1 MKRSF
6 SSQIVLTLCLIFLT
20 ILILSAATQFIYYR
34 ASLDLTRSELAN
46 VVEAESGVL
55 SFLPASNVQN
65 RQQIRIQLNYTTRAT
80 GKDTIVCDENGVV
93 TACSCG
99 LQTCEH
105 LGSQLPISFLD
116 LAKSSE
122 IGFAAKVRLECYDDT
137 RMAAVKLVTDSGGNP
152 GYVIASVS
160 TARILNRMSGSFRL
174 NLIVMLMVML
184 LSIPIVWWLVR
195 RQTKPIKLMTA
206 AARRMAHGQMD
217 VRIPTSETDTEE
229 LNELAVAFN
238 NMSRAL
244 AQSERKREEFVANV
258 SHELKTPMTTIS
270 GYMDG
275 MLDGTI
281 PTEQHRKYME
291 LISGEVKRLSRLV
304 RSMLEIS
311 RIQDKGIPASRKR
324 TFDLCQ
330 VVGEVLLSFEQK
342 INGKGLNVET
352 NLPDAGALS
361 LADPDAITQVVY
373 NLIDNAVKFCPA
385 GGTLGLS
392 VKEAKGGKYLVS
404 VSNTGPT
411 IPAEELPLV
420 FDRFHKTDKSRSVDR
435 DGWGL
440 GLYIVKTIILGH
452 EEDIYVT
459 SRDGVTEFSFTMPKT
474 ANPDE
479 RHRQSVV
486 NPIE

>member
-20 ILILSAATQFIYYR
+20 MIILSGATQFIYYR
-34 ASLDLTRSELAN
+34 ASLDLARSELSS

-55 SFLPASNVQN
+55 SFLPASSARNN
-65 RQQIRIQLNYTTRAT
+65 QQIRIQLNYTARAT
-80 GKDTIVCDENGVV
+80 GKDTIVCDENGVI

-99 LQTCEH
+99 LQSCEH
-105 LGSQLPISFLD
+105 LGSQLPTAFLD
-116 LAKSSE
+116 LAKSSDT
-122 IGFAAKVRLECYDDT
+122 GFSAKVLLECYDDT
-137 RMAAVKLVTDSGGNP
+137 RMAAVKLVTDSGGRTE
-152 GYVIASVS
+152 YVIASVP
-160 TARILNRMSGSFRL
+160 TERILNRMSGSFKL

-184 LSIPIVWWLVR
+184 LSIPIVWWIVQ
-195 RQTKPIKLMTA
+195 RQTKPIKLMTT

-217 VRIPTSETDTEE
+217 VRVPTSSTDTAE

-238 NMSRAL
+238 NMSQAL

-281 PTEQHRKYME
+281 PPEQQRKYME
-291 LISGEVKRLSRLV
+291 IISGEVKRLSRLV
-304 RSMLEIS
+304 RSMLEVS
-311 RIQDKGIPASRKR
+311 RIQDKGIPAERKR
-324 TFDLCQ
+324 SFDLCQ

-342 INGKGLNVET
+342 INGKSLNVET
-352 NLPDAGALS
+352 DLPDVGAIS
-361 LADPDAITQVVY
+361 MADPDAITQVVY
-373 NLIDNAVKFCPA
+373 NLIDNAVKFCPEK
-385 GGTLGLS
+385 GTLGLR
-392 VKEAKGGKYLVS
+392 VKEAKGGKYLIS

-440 GLYIVKTIILGH
+440 GLYIVKTIILAH

-459 SRDGVTEFSFTMPKT
+459 SRDGVTEFTFTMPKT
-474 ANPDE
+474 AK
-479 RHRQSVV
+479 S
-486 NPIE
+486 